1 MDTWMYV
8 ISALSGHHFA
18 FSSRRANRY
27 PPLAVLHP
35 ELGRGCLE
43 YRKERAPV
51 ARANAQAH
59 GYNGSKCWMLSI
71 CVYTCAEKHP

>member
-1 MDTWMYV
+1 MDV
-8 ISALSGHHFA
+8 SDQCALWTSFCVLIPPCT
-18 FSSRRANRY
+18 NRY

-59 GYNGSKCWMLSI
+59 GYNGSKSRMLSI